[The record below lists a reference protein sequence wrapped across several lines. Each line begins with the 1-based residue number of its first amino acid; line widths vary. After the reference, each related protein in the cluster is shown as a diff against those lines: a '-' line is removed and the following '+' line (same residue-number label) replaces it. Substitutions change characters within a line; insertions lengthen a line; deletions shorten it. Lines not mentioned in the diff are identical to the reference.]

1 MEETDVI
8 PRQLGTPFGTDGV
21 GELDEVESGDGRLD
35 CLGLGAGRSWRGG
48 GDDEF
53 VAEVEGLFLGQGV
66 EAWGKEQAG

>member
-8 PRQLGTPFGTDGV
+8 ARQLGTPFRTDGV

-35 CLGLGAGRSWRGG
+35 CLGLAAGRRGG

-66 EAWGKEQAG
+66 GGPGKRQAG